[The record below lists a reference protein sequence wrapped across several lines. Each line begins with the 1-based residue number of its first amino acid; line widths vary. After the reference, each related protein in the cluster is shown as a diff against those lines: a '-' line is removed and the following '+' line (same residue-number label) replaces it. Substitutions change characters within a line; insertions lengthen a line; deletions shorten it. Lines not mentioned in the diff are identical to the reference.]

1 MAPDSAGGEQSC
13 ATLGTTDAHYASS
26 FSGSCDEKVS
36 AANQYLGTLYCG
48 VSTPS
53 AAIYW

>member
-26 FSGSCDEKVS
+26 FRGSCDEKVS
-36 AANQYLGTLYCG
+36 AANQYLGTLDCG
-48 VSTPS
+48 VSTL
-53 AAIYW
+53 AASIYW